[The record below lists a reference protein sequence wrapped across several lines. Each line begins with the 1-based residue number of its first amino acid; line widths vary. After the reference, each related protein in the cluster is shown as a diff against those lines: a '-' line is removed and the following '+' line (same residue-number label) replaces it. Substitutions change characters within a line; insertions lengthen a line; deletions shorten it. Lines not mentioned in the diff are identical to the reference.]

1 MGTIRGQELV
11 EGRMGGEKVE
21 MRVINNSLEEFHCEE
36 EERNGEVV
44 AGECEV
50 KGRFLLKM

>member
-1 MGTIRGQELV
+1 MGTIRGRELV